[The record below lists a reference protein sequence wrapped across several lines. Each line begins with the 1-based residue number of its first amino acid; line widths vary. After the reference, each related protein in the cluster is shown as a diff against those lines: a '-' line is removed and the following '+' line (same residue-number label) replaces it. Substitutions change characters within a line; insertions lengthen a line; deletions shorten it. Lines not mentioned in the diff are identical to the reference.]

1 MFFAQKH
8 SKIFLFFIL
17 ISFSVNLLF
26 AGGKKDKAP
35 VTPSPSTQTETAGAT
50 ESTPITTEGST
61 KLPGTGNKK
70 GYFGKVDES
79 ILNDVENG
87 SPSSI
92 KSAMSRFRKNEADYI
107 ESEKVL
113 ISVAASIME
122 IVWETQK
129 VDWTVYQPETSNPYT
144 GAVKSARSG
153 VFDSSTGN
161 SDFLSTILP
170 CLVLFTAIKTNDKLL
185 NQCEASVKLAL
196 SKKPDSVLANYIAG
210 VLYEKKGDYK
220 TSEQYLKKAYETSS
234 DTLQICIAYSRI
246 LSHNGN
252 NELAS
257 SVVKSVSSSQIN
269 DIQVLKQSAYIAY
282 KNNELDQ
289 AEDYVARV
297 LQQTPNDLEFVLFRA
312 KIFIQKK
319 DYIHAVSLLD
329 MYARQD
335 DKNLDY
341 LILRAKV
348 QLDWSKNVSAA
359 TETVEKALKLYPDS
373 EDALM
378 MAARISSMTDSPVAG
393 KYADDLA
400 GIVLKKNP
408 ENTTAL
414 LYALDGL
421 IQRKNWNEAYEI
433 SSQLIKKVSGDAE
446 IIKRHVNVCVKCG
459 KKNEALDVAQK
470 AYNADKTN
478 ETIIETYVYAYC
490 QVNSRDSSLNLINS
504 LMAQTNSQHVKSYLY
519 YQRSFLQRTE
529 ESVLADLRSSLMAD
543 SRNSDSLFRLYEIY
557 FEKKDYK
564 KAQYYLKQVVAINPN
579 DSSLKKINE
588 ALTQLIN

>member
-8 SKIFLFFIL
+8 SRIFLLIIL
-17 ISFSVNLLF
+17 VFFSVLTGC
-26 AGGKKDKAP
+26 ASGKKDEAP
-35 VTPSPSTQTETAGAT
+35 AITPPQVTQTPS
-50 ESTPITTEGST
+50 ESTPINIDNTGST
-61 KLPGTGNKK
+61 KLPGTGIRK
-70 GYFGKVDES
+70 GYFGKIDEA
-79 ILNDVENG
+79 IVNDVENG
-87 SPSSI
+87 SPASI
-92 KSAMSRFRKNEADYI
+92 KNAMSRFRKNEADYTK
-107 ESEKVL
+107 SEKVL
-113 ISVAASIME
+113 ISVSASIME
-122 IVWETQK
+122 IVWETDK
-129 VDWTVYQPETSNPYT
+129 VEWTVYPVDASNPYT
-144 GAVKSARSG
+144 GAVKSVRSG

-185 NQCEASVKLAL
+185 SQCESSVKLAL

-220 TSEQYLKKAYETSS
+220 SSEQYFKNAYAGSS
-234 DTLQICIAYSRI
+234 DTTQICIAYARV
-246 LSHNGN
+246 LSHNGK

-257 SVVKSVSSSQIN
+257 NVVGSVSPSKIN
-269 DIQVLKQSAYIAY
+269 DIQVLKQSAHIAW
-282 KNNELDQ
+282 KNNELDK

-329 MYARQD
+329 MYARQND
-335 DKNLDY
+335 TNLEY

-348 QLDWSKNVSAA
+348 QLDWSKNVAAA

-378 MAARISSMTDSPVAG
+378 MAAKISSMTDSPVAG
-393 KYADDLA
+393 KYADELA

-421 IQRKNWNEAYEI
+421 IQRKNWNQAYDI
-433 SSQLIKKVSGDAE
+433 SSQLVKKVPNDAE
-446 IIKRHVNVCVKCG
+446 IIQRHVNVCIKSG
-459 KKNEALDVAQK
+459 KKNEALDVAQR
-470 AYNADKTN
+470 AYNSDKNN
-478 ETIIETYVYAYC
+478 EIIIESYVYAYC
-490 QVNSRDSSLNLINS
+490 QVNSRDASLNLINS
-504 LMAQTNSQHVKSYLY
+504 LMASTTSQHVKSYLY

-529 ESVLADLRSSLMAD
+529 ESVLSDLRSSLMAD

-588 ALTQLIN
+588 ALTQLMN

>member
-8 SKIFLFFIL
+8 SKIFLLIL
-17 ISFSVNLLF
+17 FVFFSVF
-26 AGGKKDKAP
+26 TGCASGKKDEASDLTAP
-35 VTPSPSTQTETAGAT
+35 AVSE
-50 ESTPITTEGST
+50 TPITIDNTGST
-61 KLPGTGNKK
+61 KLPGTGNRK
-70 GYFGKVDES
+70 GYFGKIDES
-79 ILNDVENG
+79 IVNDVENG
-87 SPSSI
+87 DPASI
-92 KSAMSRFRKNEADYI
+92 KRAMSKLRKNEADYT
-107 ESEKVL
+107 ENEKVL

-122 IVWETQK
+122 IAWETEK
-129 VDWTVYQPETSNPYT
+129 VDWTVYAVDASNPYT
-144 GAVKSARSG
+144 GAVKSVRSG

-170 CLVLFTAIKTNDKLL
+170 CMVLFTAIKTNDKLL
-185 NQCEASVKLAL
+185 SQCEASIKLAL
-196 SKKPDSVLANYIAG
+196 TKSPDSVLGNYLAG
-210 VLYEKKGDYK
+210 ILYEKKGDYK
-220 TSEQYLKKAYETSS
+220 TSELYLKKAYDKSS
-234 DTLQICIAYSRI
+234 DTMQICILYSKV
-246 LSHNGN
+246 LSTNGK

-257 SVVKSVSSSQIN
+257 KVVKSVSSSMIN

-282 KNNELDQ
+282 QNNELDQ

-297 LQQTPNDLEFVLFRA
+297 LQQTPNDLEFVLFHA

-329 MYARQD
+329 MYGRQN
-335 DKNLDY
+335 DKDLEY
-341 LILRAKV
+341 LLLRAKV
-348 QLDWSKNVSAA
+348 QLDWSKNVAAA

-378 MAARISSMTDSPVAG
+378 LAAKISSMTDSPVAG
-393 KYADDLA
+393 KYADELA
-400 GIVLKKNP
+400 GTVLKKNP

-421 IQRKNWNEAYEI
+421 IQRKNWSQAYDI
-433 SSQLIKKVSGDAE
+433 SSQLVKKASSDPE
-446 IIKRHVNVCVKCG
+446 IIERHVNVCIKNG

-470 AYNADKTN
+470 AYNADKNN
-478 ETIIETYVYAYC
+478 EIILESYVYAYC

-504 LMAQTNSQHVKSYLY
+504 LLASTNSQHVKSFLY

-529 ESVLADLRSSLMAD
+529 ETVLADLRSSLMAD